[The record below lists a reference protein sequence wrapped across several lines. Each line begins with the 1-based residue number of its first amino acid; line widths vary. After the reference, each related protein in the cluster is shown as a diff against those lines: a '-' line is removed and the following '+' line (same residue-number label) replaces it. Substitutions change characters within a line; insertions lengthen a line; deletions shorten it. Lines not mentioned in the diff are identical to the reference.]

1 MKRLIAIS
9 CMLVMSLPVI
19 AHEYLSLDEVLVAF
33 GLDIENTEVR
43 SEALAPGIYNLRGVG
58 GNIVASIGDQGV
70 LLVDSQFPEMIP
82 RVKRAISEL
91 GGDGIDFTINTHWH
105 FDHSDG
111 NPVLGR
117 DGTWMVAQENSRRM
131 MTGEHPIDLVALAY
145 MQPAY
150 PKEALPVITYRKQM
164 QFHFN
169 GETIDLL
176 HFGPAHTTGDTA
188 VIFRESNV
196 VHMGDVLNQSYP
208 FIDAGNGGGIEG
220 MILFCEKVLARID
233 ENTKIVPGH
242 GRVKTYKDM
251 ADYIAM
257 LDTVATRISNM
268 IDQGMSLE
276 QVIAAAP
283 TAEFD
288 DQYGDPG
295 TFINRAYVSLAR

>member
-257 LDTVATRISNM
+257 LDTVAKRISNM